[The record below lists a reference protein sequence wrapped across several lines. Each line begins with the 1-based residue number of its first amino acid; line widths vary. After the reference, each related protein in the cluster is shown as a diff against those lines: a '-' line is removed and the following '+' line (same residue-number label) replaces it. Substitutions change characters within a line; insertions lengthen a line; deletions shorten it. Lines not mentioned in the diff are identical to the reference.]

1 MTNEELNTAL
11 YKKMFAE
18 QDEFRSWLLEQ
29 TPDEILRH
37 AYDYVMREDILLSL
51 EYNDLSDRYASV
63 LLDMDKPLA
72 AIFSKLEHTESP
84 HMEHVW
90 DCVEQCAKDTLEA
103 QQMTGLPI
111 YPHSA
116 AYAREHDELPV
127 YRASYQANV
136 DCSKAI
142 DSAIREHYSD
152 NQLNSAAV
160 KQVID
165 RFGFD
170 RTLMVL
176 AATARYKDRD
186 PRISDDNKKWAATI
200 FVPDDKDVRGLDRT
214 TAYVVGYAHPGL
226 VNLFMSQARK
236 QAREQDRPSVKEQ
249 LKVAGV
255 SSGKKTPVRKENE
268 R

>member
-18 QDEFRSWLLEQ
+18 QDEFKSWLLEQ
-29 TPDEILRH
+29 TPEEILRH

-63 LLDMDKPLA
+63 LLDMEKPLA

-90 DCVEQCAKDTLEA
+90 DCVEQCAKDALEA

-116 AYAREHDELPV
+116 AYAHEHGELTE
-127 YRASYQANV
+127 YKASYRANV

-142 DSAIREHYSD
+142 DAAIREHYSD
-152 NQLNSAAV
+152 NRLNSTAV
-160 KQVID
+160 KQVVD

-186 PRISDDNKKWAATI
+186 GRIDDSHKTWAQTVA
-200 FVPDDKDVRGLDRT
+200 VPYDRDAIGTDRT
-214 TAYVVGYAHPGL
+214 HAYVVGYAHPGL
-226 VNLFMSQARK
+226 VNLFMREARRQA
-236 QAREQDRPSVKEQ
+236 QQPSIYQQ
-249 LKVAGV
+249 LQQKPDTPA
-255 SSGKKTPVRKENE
+255 KKPSIRKEPA

>member
-18 QDEFRSWLLEQ
+18 QAEFKSWLLEQ
-29 TPDEILRH
+29 TPEEILRH

-63 LLDMDKPLA
+63 LLYMDKPLA
-72 AIFSKLEHTESP
+72 AIFGKLEHTESP

-142 DSAIREHYSD
+142 DAAIREHYRD
-152 NQLNSAAV
+152 NRLDPAAV
-160 KQVID
+160 SQVVE
-165 RFGFD
+165 RFGME

-186 PRISDDNKKWAATI
+186 GRIDDSHKTWAQTVA
-200 FVPDDKDVRGLDRT
+200 VPYDRDAIGTDRT
-214 TAYVVGYAHPGL
+214 HAYVVGYAHPGL
-226 VNLFMSQARK
+226 VNLFMREARRQA
-236 QAREQDRPSVKEQ
+236 QQPSIYQQ
-249 LKVAGV
+249 LQQKPDTPA
-255 SSGKKTPVRKENE
+255 KKPSIRKEPA

>member
-11 YKKMFAE
+11 YKEMFAE
-18 QDEFRSWLLEQ
+18 QKDYKDWLLSQPAEV
-29 TPDEILRH
+29 ILRN

-51 EYNDLSDRYASV
+51 EYNDLSDRYATV
-63 LLDMDKPLA
+63 LLNMDKPLA
-72 AIFSKLEHTESP
+72 AVFSKLEHSDSS

-90 DCVEQCAKDTLEA
+90 ECVEQCAKETLDA
-103 QQMTGLPI
+103 QQITGLPI

-116 AYAREHDELPV
+116 IYAREHDELPA

-142 DSAIREHYSD
+142 DAAIRENYRD
-152 NQLNSAAV
+152 NRLDPAAV
-160 KQVID
+160 SQVVE
-165 RFGFD
+165 RFGME

-186 PRISDDNKKWAATI
+186 GRIDDSHKEWAQTVA
-200 FVPDDKDVRGLDRT
+200 VPYDRDAIGTDRT
-214 TAYVVGYAHPGL
+214 HAYIVGYAHPGL
-226 VNLFMSQARK
+226 VNLFMREARK
-236 QAREQDRPSVKEQ
+236 QAQEQQPSIRQQLQHKPGAPAKKPPTHKE
-249 LKVAGV
+249 L
-255 SSGKKTPVRKENE
+255 E

>member
-1 MTNEELNTAL
+1 MTNDELNTAL

-18 QDEFRSWLLEQ
+18 QKAYKDWLLSQPAE
-29 TPDEILRH
+29 EILRN

-51 EYNDLSDRYASV
+51 EYNDLSDRYATV
-63 LLDMDKPLA
+63 LLNMDKPLA
-72 AIFSKLEHTESP
+72 AVFSKLEHTESP

-90 DCVEQCAKDTLEA
+90 DCVEQCAKETLDV
-103 QQMTGLPI
+103 QQITGLPI

-116 AYAREHDELPV
+116 IYAREHDELPA

-142 DSAIREHYSD
+142 DAAIRENYRD
-152 NQLNSAAV
+152 NRLDPAAV
-160 KQVID
+160 SQVVE
-165 RFGFD
+165 RFGME

-186 PRISDDNKKWAATI
+186 GRIDDSHKAWAQTVA
-200 FVPDDKDVRGLDRT
+200 VPYDRDAIGTDRT
-214 TAYVVGYAHPGL
+214 HAYIVGYAHPGL
-226 VNLFMSQARK
+226 VNLFMREARK
-236 QAREQDRPSVKEQ
+236 QAQEQQPSIRQQLQHKPGAPAKKPPSHKE
-249 LKVAGV
+249 L
-255 SSGKKTPVRKENE
+255 E

>member
-18 QDEFRSWLLEQ
+18 QDAFRSWLLEQ
-29 TPDEILRH
+29 TPEEILRH

-72 AIFSKLEHTESP
+72 AIFSKLEHTDSP

-116 AYAREHDELPV
+116 AYAREHDELPA

-142 DSAIREHYSD
+142 DAAIREHYSD
-152 NQLNSAAV
+152 NRLNSAAV
-160 KQVID
+160 KQVVD

-186 PRISDDNKKWAATI
+186 PRISDDNKKWASTI
-200 FVPDDKDVRGLDRT
+200 FVPDDKDVRGVDRT

-226 VNLFMSQARK
+226 VNLFMREARRQA
-236 QAREQDRPSVKEQ
+236 QQPSIHQQ
-249 LKVAGV
+249 LQQKPDTPA
-255 SSGKKTPVRKENE
+255 KKPSIRKEPT

>member
-11 YKKMFAE
+11 YKKMFTE

-29 TPDEILRH
+29 TPEEILRH

-63 LLDMDKPLA
+63 LLDMEKPLA

-116 AYAREHDELPV
+116 AMRENMMSCL
-127 YRASYQANV
+127 YTGRR
-136 DCSKAI
+136 
-142 DSAIREHYSD
+142 IRRM
-152 NQLNSAAV
+152 LIAA
-160 KQVID
+160 
-165 RFGFD
+165 
-170 RTLMVL
+170 
-176 AATARYKDRD
+176 
-186 PRISDDNKKWAATI
+186 
-200 FVPDDKDVRGLDRT
+200 
-214 TAYVVGYAHPGL
+214 
-226 VNLFMSQARK
+226 
-236 QAREQDRPSVKEQ
+236 RPSTQPSGSITAITVLTPQPSNRSLIGLGLTAPSWCWLLPPGTKI
-249 LKVAGV
+249 VIPV
-255 SSGKKTPVRKENE
+255 SAMITRSGRPRSSYLMIRMSVE
-268 R
+268 

>member
-18 QDEFRSWLLEQ
+18 QKEYKDWLLSQPAE
-29 TPDEILRH
+29 EILRN
-37 AYDYVMREDILLSL
+37 AYEYVMREDILLSL
-51 EYNDLSDRYASV
+51 EYNDLSDRYATV
-63 LLDMDKPLA
+63 LLNMDKPLA
-72 AIFSKLEHTESP
+72 AIFSKLEHSDSP

-90 DCVEQCAKDTLEA
+90 ECVRQCAYDAVEAEKVKD
-103 QQMTGLPI
+103 LPI
-111 YPHSA
+111 YPHSVI
-116 AYAREHDELPV
+116 YAREHDELPA

-142 DSAIREHYSD
+142 DAAIREHYSD
-152 NQLNSAAV
+152 NRLNSAAV
-160 KQVID
+160 KQVVD

-186 PRISDDNKKWAATI
+186 PRISDDNKKWASTI
-200 FVPDDKDVRGLDRT
+200 FVPDDKDVRGVDRT

-226 VNLFMSQARK
+226 VNLFMREARRQA
-236 QAREQDRPSVKEQ
+236 QQPSIHQQLQQKPDSPVK
-249 LKVAGV
+249 KP
-255 SSGKKTPVRKENE
+255 SIRKEPA

>member
-29 TPDEILRH
+29 TPEEILRH

-90 DCVEQCAKDTLEA
+90 DCVEQCAKENLET

-111 YPHSA
+111 YPYSA
-116 AYAREHDELPV
+116 IYAREHDEMLA
-127 YRASYQANV
+127 YRASYQANA

-142 DSAIREHYSD
+142 DAAIREHYRD
-152 NQLNSAAV
+152 NRLDPAAV
-160 KQVID
+160 SQVVE
-165 RFGFD
+165 RFGME

-176 AATARYKDRD
+176 AATARYKERDGRIDDSHKAWAQSVAVPYDRD
-186 PRISDDNKKWAATI
+186 AIGT
-200 FVPDDKDVRGLDRT
+200 DRT
-214 TAYVVGYAHPGL
+214 HAYVVGYAHPGL
-226 VNLFMSQARK
+226 VNLFMREARK
-236 QAREQDRPSVKEQ
+236 QAQQPSIHQQLQQKANVPAKKPPASKEPQ
-249 LKVAGV
+249 
-255 SSGKKTPVRKENE
+255 R
-268 R
+268 

>member
-18 QDEFRSWLLEQ
+18 QKDYKDWLLSQPAEV
-29 TPDEILRH
+29 ILRN

-116 AYAREHDELPV
+116 IYAREHDELPA

-142 DSAIREHYSD
+142 DAAIRENYRD
-152 NQLNSAAV
+152 NRLDPAAV
-160 KQVID
+160 SQVVE
-165 RFGFD
+165 RFGME

-186 PRISDDNKKWAATI
+186 GRIDDSHKAWAQTVA
-200 FVPDDKDVRGLDRT
+200 VPYDRDAIGTDRT
-214 TAYVVGYAHPGL
+214 HAYIVGYAHPAL
-226 VNLFMSQARK
+226 VNLFMREARK
-236 QAREQDRPSVKEQ
+236 QAQEQQPSIRQQLQHKPEAPAKKPPTHKE
-249 LKVAGV
+249 
-255 SSGKKTPVRKENE
+255 PE

>member
-1 MTNEELNTAL
+1 MGEIVSAIKNNEYVLCFDYDDDRGLKKIIACYKAL
-11 YKKMFAE
+11 RKAK
-18 QDEFRSWLLEQ
+18 
-29 TPDEILRH
+29 
-37 AYDYVMREDILLSL
+37 MREDILLSL

-63 LLDMDKPLA
+63 LLDMEKPLA

-90 DCVEQCAKDTLEA
+90 DCVEQCAKDALGA

-116 AYAREHDELPV
+116 AYAHEHGELTE
-127 YRASYQANV
+127 YKASYRANV

-142 DSAIREHYSD
+142 DAAIREHYSD
-152 NQLNSAAV
+152 NRLNSTAV
-160 KQVID
+160 KQVVD

-186 PRISDDNKKWAATI
+186 PRISDDNKKWASTI
-200 FVPDDKDVRGLDRT
+200 FVPDDKDVRGVDRT

-226 VNLFMSQARK
+226 VNLFMREARRQA
-236 QAREQDRPSVKEQ
+236 QQPSIHQQ
-249 LKVAGV
+249 LQQKPDTPA
-255 SSGKKTPVRKENE
+255 KKPSIRKEPA

>member
-18 QDEFRSWLLEQ
+18 QKDYKDWLLSQPAE
-29 TPDEILRH
+29 EILH
-37 AYDYVMREDILLSL
+37 NAYEFVMREDILLSL
-51 EYNDLSDRYASV
+51 EYNDLSDRYATV
-63 LLDMDKPLA
+63 LLNMDKPLA
-72 AIFSKLEHTESP
+72 AVFSKLEHSDSP

-90 DCVEQCAKDTLEA
+90 ECVRQCAYDAVEAEKVKD
-103 QQMTGLPI
+103 LPI

-116 AYAREHDELPV
+116 IYAREHDELPA

-142 DSAIREHYSD
+142 DAAIREHYRD
-152 NQLNSAAV
+152 NRLDPAAV
-160 KQVID
+160 SQVVE
-165 RFGFD
+165 RFGME

-186 PRISDDNKKWAATI
+186 GRIDDSHKAWAQTVA
-200 FVPDDKDVRGLDRT
+200 VPYDRDAIGTDRT
-214 TAYVVGYAHPGL
+214 HAYIVGYAHPGL
-226 VNLFMSQARK
+226 VNLFMREARK
-236 QAREQDRPSVKEQ
+236 QAQEQQPSIRQQLQHKPEAPAKKPPTHKE
-249 LKVAGV
+249 
-255 SSGKKTPVRKENE
+255 PE

>member
-18 QDEFRSWLLEQ
+18 QDEFRSWLLVQ
-29 TPDEILRH
+29 TPEEILRH

-72 AIFSKLEHTESP
+72 AIFSKLEHTDSP

-142 DSAIREHYSD
+142 DAAIREHYSD
-152 NQLNSAAV
+152 NRLNSAAV
-160 KQVID
+160 KRVVDWFGLTAPSWCWLLLPGTKTVIPASAMIT
-165 RFGFD
+165 RSGRPRSLFLMIRMSVEWIARPPMWWGML
-170 RTLMVL
+170 TLDWSICSCL
-176 AATARYKDRD
+176 RHGSRNGN
-186 PRISDDNKKWAATI
+186 RI
-200 FVPDDKDVRGLDRT
+200 VP
-214 TAYVVGYAHPGL
+214 P
-226 VNLFMSQARK
+226 
-236 QAREQDRPSVKEQ
+236 
-249 LKVAGV
+249 
-255 SSGKKTPVRKENE
+255 
-268 R
+268 

>member
-18 QDEFRSWLLEQ
+18 QKAYKDWLLAQPAE
-29 TPDEILRH
+29 EILCN
-37 AYDYVMREDILLSL
+37 AYEYVMREDILLSM
-51 EYNDLSDRYASV
+51 EYHDLSDRYATV
-63 LLDMDKPLA
+63 LLNMDKPLA
-72 AIFSKLEHTESP
+72 TVFSKLEHTESP

-90 DCVEQCAKDTLEA
+90 DCVEQCAKDTLAA
-103 QQMTGLPI
+103 QLMTELPI

-142 DSAIREHYSD
+142 DAAIRENYHD
-152 NQLNSAAV
+152 NRLDPAAV
-160 KQVID
+160 FQVVE
-165 RFGFD
+165 RFGME

-186 PRISDDNKKWAATI
+186 GRIDDSHKAWAQTVA
-200 FVPDDKDVRGLDRT
+200 VPDDRDASGVDRT
-214 TAYVVGYAHPGL
+214 HAYIVGYAHPGL
-226 VNLFMSQARK
+226 VNLFMREARK
-236 QAREQDRPSVKEQ
+236 QAQEQQPSIRQQLQHKPEAPAKKPQAHKETQ
-249 LKVAGV
+249 
-255 SSGKKTPVRKENE
+255 R
-268 R
+268 

>member
-29 TPDEILRH
+29 APEDILRN

-63 LLDMDKPLA
+63 LLNMDKPLEA
-72 AIFSKLEHTESP
+72 VFNKLEHTESS

-90 DCVEQCAKDTLEA
+90 DCIEQCAKDALDA
-103 QQMTGLPI
+103 QQMTDLPI

-116 AYAREHDELPV
+116 VYASEHGEVEQYRES
-127 YRASYQANV
+127 YRANI
-136 DCSKAI
+136 DCSRAI
-142 DSAIREHYSD
+142 DAAIREHYRD
-152 NQLNSAAV
+152 NRLDPAAV
-160 KQVID
+160 SQVVE
-165 RFGFD
+165 RFGME

-186 PRISDDNKKWAATI
+186 GRIDDSHKAWAQTVA
-200 FVPDDKDVRGLDRT
+200 VPYDRDAIGTDRT
-214 TAYVVGYAHPGL
+214 HAYVVGYAHPGL
-226 VNLFMSQARK
+226 VNLYMREARR
-236 QAREQDRPSVKEQ
+236 QEQQPSIRQQ
-249 LKVAGV
+249 LQQKPEAPA
-255 SSGKKTPVRKENE
+255 KKPPSRKEPE

>member
-18 QDEFRSWLLEQ
+18 QDAFRSWLLEQ
-29 TPDEILRH
+29 TPEEILRH

-72 AIFSKLEHTESP
+72 AIFNKLEHTESP

-116 AYAREHDELPV
+116 AYAREHDELPA
-127 YRASYQANV
+127 YRTSYQANV

-142 DSAIREHYSD
+142 DAAIREHYSD
-152 NQLNSAAV
+152 NRLNSEAV
-160 KQVID
+160 KQVVD

-186 PRISDDNKKWAATI
+186 PRISDDNKKWASTI
-200 FVPDDKDVRGLDRT
+200 FVPDDKDVRGVDRT

-226 VNLFMSQARK
+226 VNLFMREARRQA
-236 QAREQDRPSVKEQ
+236 QQPSIHQQLQQRPDSPVK
-249 LKVAGV
+249 KP
-255 SSGKKTPVRKENE
+255 SIRKEPA

>member
-11 YKKMFAE
+11 YKKMFVE
-18 QDEFRSWLLEQ
+18 QKDYKDWLLSQPAEV
-29 TPDEILRH
+29 ILRN

-72 AIFSKLEHTESP
+72 AIFSKLKHTESP

-90 DCVEQCAKDTLEA
+90 DCVEQCAKETLDA
-103 QQMTGLPI
+103 QQITGLPI
-111 YPHSA
+111 YPHSVI
-116 AYAREHDELPV
+116 YAREHDELPA

-142 DSAIREHYSD
+142 DAAIREHYRD
-152 NQLNSAAV
+152 NRLEPAAV
-160 KQVID
+160 SQVVE
-165 RFGFD
+165 RFGME
-170 RTLMVL
+170 RILMVL

-186 PRISDDNKKWAATI
+186 GRIDDSHKAWAQTVA
-200 FVPDDKDVRGLDRT
+200 VPYDRDAIGTDRT
-214 TAYVVGYAHPGL
+214 HAYIVGYAHPGL
-226 VNLFMSQARK
+226 VNLFMREARK
-236 QAREQDRPSVKEQ
+236 QAREQQPSIRQQLQHKPEAPAKKPPTHKE
-249 LKVAGV
+249 L
-255 SSGKKTPVRKENE
+255 E